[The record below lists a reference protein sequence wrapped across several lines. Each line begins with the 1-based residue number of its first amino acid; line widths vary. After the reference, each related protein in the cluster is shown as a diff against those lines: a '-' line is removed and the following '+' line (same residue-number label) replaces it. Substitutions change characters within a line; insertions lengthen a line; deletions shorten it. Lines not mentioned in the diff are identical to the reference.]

1 MNVTSDAGM
10 GPAWLDA
17 DTGSASIWRVRVVS
31 LNVNGLRSAARK
43 GLAAVLDDLSSDV
56 VCLQE
61 VRASPEQATGLAG
74 NAYHE
79 NWNSAQRPGYSGVGT
94 LTRERPDRVTAGSG
108 HGEFDVEGRV
118 LVTEVRGVSVLNVY
132 VPSGTMGE
140 ARQAVKMSFLEHF
153 LRFVSRLVATGRPLL
168 ICGDVNIAHRKIDL
182 KNWRHNQRTSGF
194 LPEERQWLS
203 SLLEVGL
210 VDVVRQ
216 LAGEETEVY
225 TWWTLRAGARERNV
239 GWRLDYQLATPDVA
253 ERATAFEVRRF
264 PILSDHAPVSVD
276 YDL

>member
-1 MNVTSDAGM
+1 MNVPSYAAGEAA
-10 GPAWLDA
+10 GLDA
-17 DTGSASIWRVRVVS
+17 IARSASIWRVKVVS

-43 GLAAVLDDLSSDV
+43 GLASVLEELSPDV

-61 VRASPEQATGLAG
+61 VRATQEQAAGLVG

-79 NWNSAQRPGYSGVGT
+79 TWNPALRPGYSGVGT
-94 LTRERPDRVTAGSG
+94 LTREPPDRVTAGSG
-108 HGEFDVEGRV
+108 RNEFDVEGRV
-118 LVTEVRGVSVLNVY
+118 LVTEVGGVSVLNVY
-132 VPSGTMGE
+132 VPSGTMGA

-153 LRFVSRLVATGRPLL
+153 LEYVSRLVATGRPLL
-168 ICGDVNIAHRKIDL
+168 ICGDVNIAHTKVDL
-182 KNWRHNQRTSGF
+182 KNWRSNQRTSGF
-194 LPEERQWLS
+194 LPEERRWLT

-210 VDVVRQ
+210 VDVVRR
-216 LAGEETEVY
+216 LAGPETEVY

-239 GWRLDYQLATPDVA
+239 GWRLDYQLATPEVA
-253 ERATAFEVRRF
+253 GKATGFEVRRF